1 MGTVLKLFGY
11 LLAQGYGKLAGA
23 LALGYSVHP
32 VAALIGLFIVVPGA
46 VFIMMLLVFTLPL
59 AIVLNYASESNR
71 SHQEWLLHEF
81 QYGDNFKAFTN

>member
-1 MGTVLKLFGY
+1 MVTVLKLFGY
-11 LLAQGYGKLAGA
+11 LLAQGYGKLAGV

-46 VFIMMLLVFTLPL
+46 MIITALFLLGLPL
-59 AIVLNYASESNR
+59 AIVLNYTSKSNR